1 VRRSRRHAKTVH
13 VLRAGLAGC
22 CHATGWPQPNSHNV
36 PTPPPASS
44 NHRFRSTI
52 CRPFMSST
60 CCRLQQFCVQLQQ
73 LRCGLGCRMHSR
85 LVPDSSRDVLQ
96 ANTQSVWCSL
106 GPASVQP
113 RCSLRGKQMAS
124 HAQRVAERIGRR
136 PGVVCGVSTLITL
149 LVSVLALVVGEFT
162 VSADNDGWQSRTT
175 ELANRQMQLEAA
187 WEGLDARHWSRAP
200 VASRRKLHTSNE
212 SGGAHLL
219 AAKPKAATLLKRR
232 LLESDPPDSECW
244 NGHTEWSD
252 PTVVYRAKDAA
263 TDLLSPAVFQQV
275 LASPSALP
283 IPQTTRAST
292 SSGVR
297 ARGACTLRARVPSN
311 GLR

>member
-1 VRRSRRHAKTVH
+1 MRRSRRHAKTVH
-13 VLRAGLAGC
+13 VLRACRAGC

-36 PTPPPASS
+36 PTPPAASS
-44 NHRFRSTI
+44 KHRFRSTI
-52 CRPFMSST
+52 CRPFISST
-60 CCRLQQFCVQLQQ
+60 CCRLQQLCVQAATLRFALGLQDALQ
-73 LRCGLGCRMHSR
+73 TLVSGWVLRQTNRG
-85 LVPDSSRDVLQ
+85 
-96 ANTQSVWCSL
+96 
-106 GPASVQP
+106 
-113 RCSLRGKQMAS
+113 GKQMAS

-187 WEGLDARHWSRAP
+187 WEGLDARHWSRTP

-263 TDLLSPAVFQQV
+263 TDLLSPAGFQQV

-297 ARGACTLRARVPSN
+297 ARGACTLRARVPSS